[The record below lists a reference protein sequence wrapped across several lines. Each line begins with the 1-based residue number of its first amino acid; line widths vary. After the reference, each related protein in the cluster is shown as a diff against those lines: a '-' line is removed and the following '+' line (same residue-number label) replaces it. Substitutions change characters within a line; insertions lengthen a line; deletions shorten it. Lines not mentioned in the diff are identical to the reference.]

1 MQQTTRNQSFDFIV
15 AGVGSMGSAACYY
28 LAKRGYS
35 VLGLE
40 QFTITHDR
48 GSHSGQ
54 TRIIRKAYFEHPD
67 YIPLLQRAYENWKS
81 LELETGEQLYYP
93 TGLLY
98 AAPTGHSML
107 DGVKNSAALYNINLE
122 QPDAGLAKEKFPQF
136 NLPDDYEILFEPDAG
151 FLLAEKVI
159 KLYVQQ
165 AQLNG
170 ATIHTSESVLSWKKE
185 GDGVV
190 VTTTANTYHCKKLII
205 TAGAW
210 SAKLLPGIS
219 KNLTITR
226 QVIAWMKP
234 KKPVAFA
241 MGNFPCWLIATE
253 QQDGTYYGF
262 PMIPS
267 TITNGPAGMKM
278 ALHYPGA
285 VTDPHDVD
293 RNINTDDTDPVV
305 RFLHRYLPNSCES
318 VTDTSTC
325 LYSNSPDENFIIDNL
340 PGMEDAVCVAGGFS
354 GHGFKFVSVVGE
366 ILADLASTGTS
377 KLPIGFLNARRF
389 G

>member
-1 MQQTTRNQSFDFIV
+1 MQQKTTLSFDFIV

-28 LAKRGYS
+28 LAKQGYS

-40 QFTITHDR
+40 QFTITHTH

-81 LELETGEQLYYP
+81 LELETGEQVYYS
-93 TGLLY
+93 TGLVY
-98 AAPTGHSML
+98 AGPKGDSML
-107 DGVKNSAALYNINLE
+107 SSIKEAAALYHINLE
-122 QPDAGLAKEKFPQF
+122 QPDAALAKEKFSEF
-136 NLPDDYEILFEPDAG
+136 NLPNDYELLFEPDAG
-151 FLLAEKVI
+151 FLLAEKAI

-170 ATIHTSESVLSWKKE
+170 ASIHTGESVLNWKKE
-185 GDGVV
+185 GDGVT
-190 VTTTANTYHCKKLII
+190 VTTNINTYHCKKLII

-210 SAKLLPGIS
+210 SAKLLPGIA

-226 QVIAWMKP
+226 QVLAWMNP
-234 KKPVAFA
+234 KKPEAFA
-241 MGNFPCWLIATE
+241 LGNFPCWLIAN
-253 QQDGTYYGF
+253 QQNNGAYYGF

-267 TITNGPAGMKM
+267 TITTGPAGMKM

-285 VTDPHDVD
+285 ITDPDDVD
-293 RNINTDDTDPVV
+293 RNIIADDVDHIV

-318 VTDTSTC
+318 VADTSTC

-340 PGMEDAVCVAGGFS
+340 PGMEDAVCVAWGFS

-366 ILADLASTGTS
+366 ILAELAISGSS